1 MSYKT
6 KYFLFFVL
14 LITFVR
20 VLNAQQA
27 NQGTGEFTI
36 SSTVLDIMGETDAP
50 SFANKISITDPI
62 EWEVYVPQNYDPRK
76 ASGILVFINS
86 RNNGKI
92 EEEWKVVMENTNL
105 IYIGAN
111 NSGNDIAIAQRVAYA
126 IIAPRLINN
135 TYYIDPDRIYV
146 SGFSGGSRVASM
158 VATEYNS
165 LFKGAIYNSGA
176 NYWGEEAKASYD
188 EMKSNYYVFITG
200 TEDFNL
206 EDTKQVYNTYQNIGV
221 KNSKL
226 VILPD
231 MAHKR
236 PDAGHLE
243 DAVNYLDT
251 QFRAD

>member
-6 KYFLFFVL
+6 KHFLFFVL
-14 LITFVR
+14 LTTFIR
-20 VLNAQQA
+20 VINAQET
-27 NQGTGEFTI
+27 NQRIGEFTI
-36 SSTVLDIMGETDAP
+36 SSTVLDIMGESDAP
-50 SFANKISITDPI
+50 SFASKISITDLV
-62 EWEVYVPQNYDPRK
+62 EWEVYVPQNYDPGK
-76 ASGILVFINS
+76 PSGILVFINS

-92 EEEWKVVMENTNL
+92 EEKWKVVMENTNL

-135 TYYIDPDRIYV
+135 TYYINPDRIYV

-158 VATEYNS
+158 VATEYNN

-176 NYWGEEAKASYD
+176 NYWGEAAQASYD
-188 EMKSNYYVFITG
+188 EMKNNYYVFITG

-206 EDTKQVYNTYQNIGV
+206 EDTKQVYDAYQKIGV

-226 VILPD
+226 IVVPN

-236 PDAGHLE
+236 PGPGNLE
-243 DAVNYLDT
+243 DAVNYIDMRLSID
-251 QFRAD
+251 